1 MSTKTLVT
9 ADEFESIAEQL
20 GPCELVRGEVLRMS
34 PAGFDHGRICANV
47 TFLLEAWARRRESG
61 RVLAGEAGI
70 LTESDPDSVRGADV
84 AYISYERLPR
94 GSEPSGFVTTPP
106 ELAVEI
112 VGKGKTWKDLNVK
125 VGEYLRMGVDRVW
138 VIDPTTRRVHVF
150 RPDAEPTVL
159 SENDTMADEPS
170 LPGFACGI
178 AELFTT

>member
-1 MSTKTLVT
+1 MNSSRSPSSSARVSW
-9 ADEFESIAEQL
+9 FE
-20 GPCELVRGEVLRMS
+20 GEVLRMS
-34 PAGFDHGRICANV
+34 PAGFDHGRICASV

-84 AYISYERLPR
+84 AYISYARLPR

-106 ELAVEI
+106 ELVVEI